1 MDILR
6 FVALFIMTDYER
18 IEKAI
23 RYLCE
28 HAREQPSLDDLA
40 RHVHLSPFHFQRMF
54 TAWAGVSP
62 KKFLQYLS
70 VEYAKNLLQQ
80 NHSLL
85 QTSLETGLSGSGR
98 LHDLFIKLEGMTPGE
113 YKDGGA
119 GLTISYTDT
128 DTRFGRAFIASTGKG
143 ICHVSFIH
151 DRDEGLPSL
160 RARFPNAVMIRAEDR
175 HMEEVKRYLNG
186 GTGRASCTLHVKGTP
201 FQLKVWES
209 LLKIPPGECCT
220 YAGIA
225 TDIGHLKAARAVG
238 TAVGSNPVAY
248 LIPCHRVIR
257 ASGIIGDYHW
267 GPARKQAMLG
277 WEAARRNDNVDV

>member
-1 MDILR
+1 
-6 FVALFIMTDYER
+6 MTDYQR

-28 HAREQPSLDDLA
+28 HAREQPSLDELA
-40 RHVHLSPFHFQRMF
+40 KHVHLSPFHFQRMF

-80 NHSLL
+80 KHSLL
-85 QTSLETGLSGSGR
+85 HTSLETGLSGSGR

-128 DTRFGRAFIASTGKG
+128 NTRFGRTFIASTGKG

-151 DRDEGLPSL
+151 GRDEGLAEL
-160 RARFPNAVMIRAEDR
+160 RARFPNARLIHAEDNQ
-175 HMEEVKRYLNG
+175 MSQVKQYLRG
-186 GTGRASCTLHVKGTP
+186 GGKLSCTLHVKGTA

-209 LLKIPPGECCT
+209 LLKIPPGQCDT

-225 TDIGHLKAARAVG
+225 ADIGHLKAARAVG

-257 ASGIIGDYHW
+257 ATGIIGDYHW
-267 GPARKQAMLG
+267 GPVRKQAMLG
-277 WEAARRNDNVDV
+277 WEAAQRKDNVDA